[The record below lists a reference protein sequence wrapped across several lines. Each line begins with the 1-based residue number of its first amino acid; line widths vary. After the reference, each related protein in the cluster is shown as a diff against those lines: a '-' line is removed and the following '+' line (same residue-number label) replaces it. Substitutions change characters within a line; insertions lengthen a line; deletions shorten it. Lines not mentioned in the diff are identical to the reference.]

1 MKKIMGNRAVIYV
14 RTSSEHQGE
23 KSSPAEQEADC
34 RQLAAEMG
42 LMVTNVYRDIEKYRV
57 KSKLVEP
64 SGTRSDRPGLL
75 AMLSDAARDEFD
87 IILAWRED
95 RLYRGMRSMLLV
107 LETIQEQKIT
117 VMLARETF
125 DPKIAPLRAWVA
137 QMELEGMKERMTM
150 GVKARLK
157 AGKANTGQ
165 DRYGYQRVDDQIVV
179 VEEEARWVR
188 KIFEWYLGGCRIMEI
203 RDRLIAYNAP
213 QKGSSIPRRI
223 QWARSSVQSI
233 LIAAKEYAYGI
244 KIQSRKGEK
253 FEIPVEPIIDLVT
266 YERFV
271 QMRASKRTHPANHV
285 SYDYLIGGVLY
296 CQCGLKW
303 GARTQKN
310 RKNKDGVVRERKTVV
325 GIYYCTQNHLDLVSP
340 DCPRHTGAKKAEAQV
355 WEKVCE
361 VIDNPQYL
369 IAQAHQLVE
378 DLRASAENIHEERA
392 RIEKEMQALANE
404 RQSLI
409 TWARQGRITAADMEN
424 QLSAMT
430 LQELSLK
437 HELSSLG
444 QRINMNSLNDWEEKL
459 MEYLADLR
467 LGVEELKNVA
477 PQNNEERHQ
486 VFLLKKQIVDTLVH
500 RATID
505 RNRKI
510 MVDIRLN
517 LLAILDQD
525 AKSTMLDLAYIGKAE
540 TYTHTR
546 SALVHPRHCAFCG

>member
-1 MKKIMGNRAVIYV
+1 MKRIIGNRAVIYV

-34 RQLAAEMG
+34 RQLAKEKG
-42 LMVTNVYRDIEKYRV
+42 LMVTHVYRDIEKYRV
-57 KSKLVEP
+57 KTKLVEP

-75 AMLSDAARDEFD
+75 AMLSDAARGEFD

-107 LETIQEQKIT
+107 LETIQEYKIN

-137 QMELEGMKERMTM
+137 QMELDGMKERMTM

-165 DRYGYQRVDDQIVV
+165 DRYGYQRVGDQIVI

-188 KIFEWYLGGCRIMEI
+188 RVFEWYLDGCRLMEI

-223 QWARSSVQSI
+223 QWARSSIQAI

-244 KIQSRKGEK
+244 KIQSRKGER
-253 FEIPVEPIIDLVT
+253 FEIPIEPIIDMVT

-271 QMRASKRTHPANHV
+271 QMRTSKRTHPANHV
-285 SYDYLIGGVLY
+285 EFDYLIGGVLY
-296 CQCGLKW
+296 CPCGLKW
-303 GARTQKN
+303 GARTQRT
-310 RKNKDGVVRERKTVV
+310 RKNKDGVVRERKSIV

-361 VIDNPQYL
+361 VVDNPQYL
-369 IAQAHQLVE
+369 VAQAHQLVE
-378 DLRASAENIHEERA
+378 DLRANATNIHEERA
-392 RIEKEMQALANE
+392 RIEKEMEALTNE

-409 TWARQGRITAADMEN
+409 TWARQGRNTATDMEN

-444 QRINMNSLNDWEEKL
+444 QRINLNSLNDWEEKF
-459 MEYLADLR
+459 MEYLADLQV
-467 LGVEELKNVA
+467 GVEELKNAA
-477 PQNNEERHQ
+477 PQNNEERHN

-500 RATID
+500 KATID
-505 RNRKI
+505 INRKI

-525 AKSTMLDLAYIGKAE
+525 AKSTMLDLAYIGKGE
-540 TYTHTR
+540 TYSHKR
-546 SALVHPRHCAFCG
+546 LSLVHRRHCAFCG

>member
-1 MKKIMGNRAVIYV
+1 MNRIMGNRAVIYV

-34 RQLAAEMG
+34 RQLAKEKG
-42 LMVTNVYRDIEKYRV
+42 LMVTHVYRDIEKYRV
-57 KSKLVEP
+57 KTKLVEP

-75 AMLSDAARDEFD
+75 AMLSDAARGEFD

-107 LETIQEQKIT
+107 LETIQEYKIN

-137 QMELEGMKERMTM
+137 QMELDGMKERMTM

-165 DRYGYQRVDDQIVV
+165 DRYGYQRVGDQIVI

-188 KIFEWYLGGCRIMEI
+188 RIFEWYLDGCRLMEI

-223 QWARSSVQSI
+223 QWARSSIQAI

-244 KIQSRKGEK
+244 KIQSRKGER
-253 FEIPVEPIIDLVT
+253 FEIPIEPIIDMVT

-271 QMRASKRTHPANHV
+271 QMRTSKRTHPANHV
-285 SYDYLIGGVLY
+285 EFDYLIGGVLY
-296 CQCGLKW
+296 CPCGLKW
-303 GARTQKN
+303 GARTQRT
-310 RKNKDGVVRERKTVV
+310 RKNKDGVVRERKSIV

-361 VIDNPQYL
+361 VVDNPQYL
-369 IAQAHQLVE
+369 VAQAHQLVE
-378 DLRASAENIHEERA
+378 DLRASATNIHEERA
-392 RIEKEMQALANE
+392 RIEREMEALTNE

-409 TWARQGRITAADMEN
+409 TWARQGRITATDMEN

-444 QRINMNSLNDWEEKL
+444 QRINLNSLNDWEEKF
-459 MEYLADLR
+459 MEYLADLQV
-467 LGVEELKNVA
+467 GVEELKNAA
-477 PQNNEERHQ
+477 PQNNEERHN

-500 RATID
+500 KATID
-505 RNRKI
+505 INRKI

-525 AKSTMLDLAYIGKAE
+525 AKSTMLDLAYIGKGE
-540 TYTHTR
+540 TYIHIL
-546 SALVHPRHCAFCG
+546 SALFRPRRCAFCG

>member
-1 MKKIMGNRAVIYV
+1 MNRIMGNRAVIYV

-34 RQLAAEMG
+34 RQLAKEKG
-42 LMVTNVYRDIEKYRV
+42 LMVTHVYRDIEKYRV
-57 KSKLVEP
+57 KTKLVEP

-75 AMLSDAARDEFD
+75 AMLSDAARGEFD

-107 LETIQEQKIT
+107 LETIQEYKIN

-137 QMELEGMKERMTM
+137 QMELDGMKERMTM

-165 DRYGYQRVDDQIVV
+165 DRYGYQRVGDQIVI

-188 KIFEWYLGGCRIMEI
+188 RIFEWYLDGCRLMEI

-223 QWARSSVQSI
+223 QWARSSIQAI

-244 KIQSRKGEK
+244 KIQSRKGER
-253 FEIPVEPIIDLVT
+253 FEIPVVPIIDMVT

-271 QMRASKRTHPANHV
+271 QMRTSKRTHPANHV
-285 SYDYLIGGVLY
+285 EFDYLIGGVLY
-296 CQCGLKW
+296 CPCGLKW
-303 GARTQKN
+303 GARTQRT
-310 RKNKDGVVRERKTVV
+310 RKNKDGVVRERKSIV

-361 VIDNPQYL
+361 VVDNPQYL
-369 IAQAHQLVE
+369 VAQAHQLVE
-378 DLRASAENIHEERA
+378 DLRASATNIHEERA
-392 RIEKEMQALANE
+392 RIEKEMEALTNE

-409 TWARQGRITAADMEN
+409 TWARQGRNTATDMEN

-444 QRINMNSLNDWEEKL
+444 QRINLNSLNDWEEKF
-459 MEYLADLR
+459 MEYLADLQV
-467 LGVEELKNVA
+467 GVEELKNAA
-477 PQNNEERHQ
+477 PQNNEERHN

-500 RATID
+500 KATID
-505 RNRKI
+505 INRKI

-525 AKSTMLDLAYIGKAE
+525 AESTMLDLAYIGKGE
-540 TYTHTR
+540 TYIHIL
-546 SALVHPRHCAFCG
+546 SALFRPRRCAFCG

>member
-1 MKKIMGNRAVIYV
+1 MKRIMGNRAVIYV

-34 RQLAAEMG
+34 RQLAKEKG
-42 LMVTNVYRDIEKYRV
+42 LMVTHVYRDIEKYRV
-57 KSKLVEP
+57 KTKLVEP

-75 AMLSDAARDEFD
+75 AMLSDAASGEFD

-107 LETIQEQKIT
+107 LETIQEYKIN

-137 QMELEGMKERMTM
+137 QMELDGMKERMTM

-165 DRYGYQRVDDQIVV
+165 DRYGYQRVGDQIVI
-179 VEEEARWVR
+179 VEEEARWIKR
-188 KIFEWYLGGCRIMEI
+188 IFEWYLDGCRLMEI

-223 QWARSSVQSI
+223 QWARSSIQAI

-244 KIQSRKGEK
+244 KIQSRKGER
-253 FEIPVEPIIDLVT
+253 FEIPVEPIIDMVT

-285 SYDYLIGGVLY
+285 EFDYLIGGVLY
-296 CQCGLKW
+296 CPCGLKW
-303 GARTQKN
+303 GARTQRT
-310 RKNKDGVVRERKTVV
+310 RKNKDGVVRERKSIV

-361 VIDNPQYL
+361 VVDNPQYL
-369 IAQAHQLVE
+369 VAQAHQLVE
-378 DLRASAENIHEERA
+378 DLRASATNIHEERA
-392 RIEKEMQALANE
+392 RIEKEMEALTNE

-409 TWARQGRITAADMEN
+409 TWARQGRITATDMEN

-444 QRINMNSLNDWEEKL
+444 QRINLNSLNDWEEKF
-459 MEYLADLR
+459 MEYLADLQV
-467 LGVEELKNVA
+467 GVEELKNVA
-477 PQNNEERHQ
+477 PQNNEERHN
-486 VFLLKKQIVDTLVH
+486 VFLLKKQIVDTLVYK
-500 RATID
+500 ATID
-505 RNRKI
+505 INRKI

-525 AKSTMLDLAYIGKAE
+525 AKSTMLDLAYIGKGE
-540 TYTHTR
+540 TYTRTR
-546 SALVHPRHCAFCG
+546 SSRARRRHCAFCG